1 MQPQICRVNEEKLV
15 VLVVD
20 DSALIMDKM
29 IGILGD
35 IENIRIVFQANDHA
49 EAITIVEEAEPDII
63 LMDIFLQGH
72 ICFDLLKFLR
82 SNYPALRTVVFTNH
96 AGQHYRDRCQRMGAH
111 HFFDKSKDF
120 DRIQEIINHN

>member
-49 EAITIVEEAEPDII
+49 EAIAIVEEAEPDLIV
-63 LMDIFLQGH
+63 MDIFLQGQ
-72 ICFDLLKFLR
+72 ISFDLLKFLR
-82 SNYPALRTVVFTNH
+82 SNYPALQTVVITNH
-96 AGQHYRDRCQRMGAH
+96 AGQHYRDRCLRMGAH

-120 DRIQEIINHN
+120 DRIQEIINNN